1 MEQIS
6 LEDKVSE
13 TLGWL
18 ANQIACIQVYK
29 KWDEEFKKESL
40 NNAWQKVQ
48 EQFKKDIDW
57 NALTESQCKA
67 LHFGSWQSEEDSMY
81 DALKEAV
88 ELISDL
94 ADELEYKIEVEG

>member
-6 LEDKVSE
+6 LEDKVSN
-13 TLGWL
+13 TLKWL

-48 EQFKKDIDW
+48 ENNLRKTLIGMLLRKVSVRLYILEVGNPKKILRKKFLVY
-57 NALTESQCKA
+57 NLN
-67 LHFGSWQSEEDSMY
+67 
-81 DALKEAV
+81 
-88 ELISDL
+88 
-94 ADELEYKIEVEG
+94 

>member
-48 EQFKKDIDW
+48 EQ
-57 NALTESQCKA
+57 SV
-67 LHFGSWQSEEDSMY
+67 H
-81 DALKEAV
+81 
-88 ELISDL
+88 
-94 ADELEYKIEVEG
+94 